1 MTPLPR
7 RVEQEERVEVR
18 RAPDLGRTHK
28 RGVRPEAIA
37 RLTGMYNPSNPDY
50 MADMAS
56 RKICVGDLPDN
67 AVTARQWGEYY
78 GMTGPRVVVRINKGR
93 IPKAQKIKSQW
104 FIVVSRW
111 LYKRM
116 TK

>member
-1 MTPLPR
+1 MVPLPR
-7 RVEQEERVEVR
+7 RVEQEERTKVAAVGE
-18 RAPDLGRTHK
+18 ARTHF
-28 RGVRPEAIA
+28 RGVRDEAMA
-37 RLTGMYNPSNPDY
+37 RLTGKYNPSNPEFV
-50 MADMAS
+50 ADMAS
-56 RKICVGDLPDN
+56 RKISLDDLPDN

-78 GMTGPRVVVRINKGR
+78 GLTGPTVVVRINKGR

-111 LYKRM
+111 LFKRM